1 MVCQRQDQM
10 IPADKVNYI
19 DEERYHI
26 VHDSRDIVWIY
37 TYGNGLFAYD
47 LATDELQHFESNING
62 FSHITSNFLQYIME
76 DRAGGIWVS
85 SEYTGISRLSVLN
98 EGAERVFPEDETLS
112 DRSNTVRMINRMPD
126 DKIWLGTRR
135 GGLYIY
141 DPHLKTIESSRYFDS
156 NIYAV
161 EEGADGSIWL
171 GSRGNG
177 LSIDGKWY
185 TYHSD
190 DPLSIGN
197 NNIFTLYRD
206 RKNRMWIGTFGGGL
220 NLAVKEKDKYV
231 FKRFL
236 NNFYSQRQEEIQRK
250 RAEADAVR
258 ENLEAQLG
266 IVDKKKEEL
275 DKLQHQ
281 EIEKLEA
288 LSGLSADEAKERL
301 VESLKEEAK
310 TQAQSYIN
318 DIMDDAK
325 LTASKEAKR
334 IVIQSIQRVATE
346 TAIENSVTV
355 FHIESDE
362 IKGRIIGREGRNIR
376 ALEAATGV
384 EIVVD
389 DTPEAIVLSA
399 FDPVRRE
406 IARLALHQLV
416 TDGRIHPARIEEV
429 VAKVRKQ
436 VEEEIIETG
445 KRTTIDLGIHGLHP
459 ELIRIIG
466 KMKYRSSYGQ
476 NLLQHARETANLC
489 AVMASELGLNPK
501 KAKRAGLLHDIG
513 KVPDEEPELPHAL
526 LGMKL
531 AEKFK
536 EKPDICNAIGAHHDE
551 IEMTSLLAPIVQ
563 VCDAISGARPGARR
577 EIVEAY
583 IKRLND
589 LEQLA
594 MSYPGVTKT
603 YAIQAGRELRVIV
616 GADKIDDKQTENLS
630 GEIAKKIQDEMTY
643 PGQVKITVIRE
654 TRAVSF
660 AK

>member
-1 MVCQRQDQM
+1 M
-10 IPADKVNYI
+10 
-19 DEERYHI
+19 
-26 VHDSRDIVWIY
+26 
-37 TYGNGLFAYD
+37 
-47 LATDELQHFESNING
+47 
-62 FSHITSNFLQYIME
+62 
-76 DRAGGIWVS
+76 
-85 SEYTGISRLSVLN
+85 
-98 EGAERVFPEDETLS
+98 
-112 DRSNTVRMINRMPD
+112 
-126 DKIWLGTRR
+126 
-135 GGLYIY
+135 
-141 DPHLKTIESSRYFDS
+141 
-156 NIYAV
+156 
-161 EEGADGSIWL
+161 
-171 GSRGNG
+171 
-177 LSIDGKWY
+177 
-185 TYHSD
+185 
-190 DPLSIGN
+190 
-197 NNIFTLYRD
+197 
-206 RKNRMWIGTFGGGL
+206 IGTIVAGFASFIIGGV
-220 NLAVKEKDKYV
+220 LAYIVFRYVAKSKYNSILAEAETEAEVIKQTKLLEVKEK
-231 FKRFL
+231 FL
-236 NNFYSQRQEEIQRK
+236 NKKSELEKEVAIRNKKIQQAENKLKQREMAINRRHEEAKRK
-250 RAEADAVR
+250 NTEADAIKI
-258 ENLEAQLG
+258 NLDKQLS
-266 IVDKKKEEL
+266 IIEQKQEEL
-275 DKLQHQ
+275 TVLQAQ
-281 EIEKLEA
+281 QRDRLEEI
-288 LSGLSADEAKERL
+288 SGLSAAEAKEHL
-301 VESLKEEAK
+301 IETLKEEAK

-318 DIMDDAK
+318 DIIDDAK
-325 LTASKEAKR
+325 ITANKEAKR
-334 IVIQSIQRVATE
+334 IVVQSIQRVATE

-384 EIVVD
+384 EIIVD

-416 TDGRIHPARIEEV
+416 LDGRIHPARIEEV
-429 VAKVRKQ
+429 VTKVKKQ
-436 VEEEIIETG
+436 IDEEIIETG

-459 ELIRIIG
+459 ELIRIVG

-476 NLLQHARETANLC
+476 NLLQHSRETANLC

-531 AEKFK
+531 AEKYK
-536 EKPDICNAIGAHHDE
+536 EKPDVCNAIGSHHDE
-551 IEMTSLLAPIVQ
+551 VEMTSLLAPIVQ

-594 MSYPGVTKT
+594 LSYPGVVKT

-616 GADKIDDKQTENLS
+616 GADSIDDKETEKLS
-630 GEIAKKIQDEMTY
+630 NEIAKKIQDDLTY

-654 TRAVSF
+654 TRAVSY